1 MKKNKPKIL
10 FMGTPDFAAAVLR
23 AVLDAGENVVA
34 VVTGEDRQRGRGMHT
49 VPTPVKALAEERG
62 VRVFQPSTLR
72 GEDFAELLMFLAPD
86 LILVAAYGK
95 ILPENVLEFPKYGCV
110 NAHASLLPKYRGAA
124 PIQRAIMA
132 GESET
137 GVCAMMMEA
146 GLDTGDVLCREVV
159 PIAPDDTFAEVH
171 GALCEAGGRVLVRVC
186 EAISRGEELP
196 REKQDDALST
206 YAKKITKEDGV
217 LDFAD
222 AKECVDRIRA
232 LSPAPAVEVTLPD
245 GSALKITRAR
255 VSEAQ
260 TAAAAPGT
268 VIAVANCAN
277 DPDTLGTEQSVP
289 GTVIAVAKK
298 YFTVA
303 CEKGAFDVTEVVP
316 QGKKKMDAASFING
330 RKIAVG
336 DKLS

>member
-1 MKKNKPKIL
+1 MKKKTEIL
-10 FMGTPDFAAAVLR
+10 FMGTPDFAAAALR

-34 VVTGEDRQRGRGMHT
+34 VVTGEDRARGRGMQI
-49 VPTPVKALAEERG
+49 VPTPVKALALERG
-62 VRVFQPSTLR
+62 LRVFQPATLR
-72 GEDFAELLMFLAPD
+72 GEDFAELLMSLSPD

-95 ILPENVLEFPKYGCV
+95 ILPENVIGFPRFGCV

-132 GESET
+132 GERET
-137 GVCAMMMEA
+137 GVSAMQMDA
-146 GLDTGDVLCREVV
+146 GLDTGDVILTERV

-171 GALCEAGGRVLVRVC
+171 DALCEAGGRALVRVC
-186 EAISRGEELP
+186 AALGRGEALELT
-196 REKQDDALST
+196 KQDDALST

-232 LSPAPAVEVTLPD
+232 LSPAPAVEVALPD
-245 GSALKITRAR
+245 GSALKLTRAR
-255 VSEAQ
+255 VSEADCSG
-260 TAAAAPGT
+260 AAPGT
-268 VIAVANCAN
+268 VA
-277 DPDTLGTEQSVP
+277 
-289 GTVIAVAKK
+289 AVAKK

-303 CEKGAFDVTEVVP
+303 CERGAFDVTEVVP

>member
-1 MKKNKPKIL
+1 MKRKIKIL
-10 FMGTPDFAAAVLR
+10 FMGTPDFAAAALR

-34 VVTGEDRQRGRGMHT
+34 VVTGEDRARGRGMQI
-49 VPTPVKALAEERG
+49 VPTPVKALALERG
-62 VRVFQPSTLR
+62 LRVFQPSTLR
-72 GEDFAELLMFLAPD
+72 GEDFAELLMSLSPD

-95 ILPENVLEFPKYGCV
+95 ILPENVIGFPRFGCV

-132 GESET
+132 GERET
-137 GVCAMMMEA
+137 GVSAMQMDA
-146 GLDTGDVLCREVV
+146 GLDTGDVILTERV

-171 GALCEAGGRVLVRVC
+171 GALCEAGGRALVRVC
-186 EAISRGEELP
+186 AALGRGEALEL
-196 REKQDDALST
+196 RKQDDALST
-206 YAKKITKEDGV
+206 YAKKITKEDSI

-222 AKECVDRIRA
+222 ARACVDRIRA
-232 LSPAPAVEVTLPD
+232 LSPAPAVEVALPD

-255 VSEAQ
+255 VSEAE
-260 TAAAAPGT
+260 TDAAPGT
-268 VIAVANCAN
+268 VA
-277 DPDTLGTEQSVP
+277 
-289 GTVIAVAKK
+289 AVAKK

-303 CEKGAFDVTEVVP
+303 CANGAFDVTEVVP

>member
-1 MKKNKPKIL
+1 MKRKIKIL
-10 FMGTPDFAAAVLR
+10 FMGTPDFAAAALR

-34 VVTGEDRQRGRGMHT
+34 VVTGEDRARGRGMHT

-72 GEDFAELLMFLAPD
+72 GEDFAELLSFLSPD

-95 ILPENVLEFPKYGCV
+95 ILPENVIEFPRFGCI

-137 GVCAMMMEA
+137 GVSAMQMDA
-146 GLDTGDVLCREVV
+146 GLDTGDVLLREVV

-171 GALCEAGGRVLVRVC
+171 DALCEAGGRALVRVC
-186 EAISRGEELP
+186 EALGRGETLC

-206 YAKKITKEDGV
+206 YAKKITKEDSV
-217 LDFAD
+217 LDFAH
-222 AKECVDRIRA
+222 ARECVDRIRA

-245 GSALKITRAR
+245 GSTLKLTRAR
-255 VSEAQ
+255 VGEASVDG
-260 TAAAAPGT
+260 AEPGT
-268 VIAVANCAN
+268 VV
-277 DPDTLGTEQSVP
+277 
-289 GTVIAVAKK
+289 AVAKK

-303 CEKGAFDVTEVVP
+303 CADGAFDVTEVVP

-330 RKIAVG
+330 RKIAAG

>member
-1 MKKNKPKIL
+1 MKRKTKIL
-10 FMGTPDFAAAVLR
+10 FMGTPDFAAACLR
-23 AVLDAGENVVA
+23 AVLDAGEDVVA
-34 VVTGEDRQRGRGMHT
+34 VVTGEDRARGRGMQI

-62 VRVFQPSTLR
+62 LRVFQPSTLR
-72 GEDFAELLMFLAPD
+72 GEDFAELLAFLSPD

-132 GESET
+132 GETET

-171 GALCEAGGRVLVRVC
+171 DALCEAGGRALVRVC
-186 EAISRGEELP
+186 EAIRKGEELV

-206 YAKKITKEDGV
+206 YAKKITKEDCV

-222 AKECVDRIRA
+222 AAECVDRIRA
-232 LSPAPAVEVTLPD
+232 LSPAPAVEVKMPD

-255 VSEAQ
+255 VSEA
-260 TAAAAPGT
+260 TDAAAPGT
-268 VIAVANCAN
+268 VV
-277 DPDTLGTEQSVP
+277 
-289 GTVIAVAKK
+289 AVAKK

-303 CEKGAFDVTEVVP
+303 CADGTIDVLEVVP

-336 DKLS
+336 DRLS

>member
-1 MKKNKPKIL
+1 MKKNKIL
-10 FMGTPDFAAAVLR
+10 FMGTPDFAAACLR

-49 VPTPVKALAEERG
+49 VPTPVKALAVERG
-62 VRVFQPSTLR
+62 LRVFQPSTLR
-72 GEDFAELLMFLAPD
+72 GEDFAELLAFLDPD

-95 ILPENVLEFPKYGCV
+95 ILPENVLEYPKHGCI

-146 GLDTGDVLCREVV
+146 GLDTGDVLCREIV

-171 GALCEAGGRVLVRVC
+171 DALCAAGGRALVRVC
-186 EAISRGEELP
+186 EAIRRGEELV
-196 REKQDDALST
+196 REKQDDSLST
-206 YAKKITKEDGV
+206 YAKKITKEDSL

-222 AKECVDRIRA
+222 AKQCVDRIRA
-232 LSPAPAVEVTLPD
+232 LSPAPAVEVKTPD
-245 GSALKITRAR
+245 GSSLKLTRAR
-255 VSEAQ
+255 VSEA
-260 TAAAAPGT
+260 TGDGAA
-268 VIAVANCAN
+268 
-277 DPDTLGTEQSVP
+277 P

-303 CEKGAFDVTEVVP
+303 CESGAFDVTEVVP

>member
-1 MKKNKPKIL
+1 MSLKQNKLKIL
-10 FMGTPDFAAAVLR
+10 FMGTPDFAAAALR

-62 VRVFQPSTLR
+62 IRVFQPSTLR
-72 GEDFAELLMFLAPD
+72 GEDFAELLAFLSPD

-95 ILPENVLEFPKYGCV
+95 ILPENVIDFPRFGCV

-132 GESET
+132 GETET
-137 GVCAMMMEA
+137 GVCAMQMDA
-146 GLDTGDVLCREVV
+146 GLDTGDVLLREIV

-171 GALCEAGGRVLVRVC
+171 DALCEAGGRALVRVC
-186 EAISRGEELP
+186 AALGRGETLE
-196 REKQDDALST
+196 REKQDDELST
-206 YAKKITKEDGV
+206 YAKKITKEDSV

-222 AKECVDRIRA
+222 AKQCVDRIRA

-245 GSALKITRAR
+245 GSTLKLTRAK
-255 VSEAQ
+255 VSEAPNDG
-260 TAAAAPGT
+260 AEAGT
-268 VIAVANCAN
+268 VI
-277 DPDTLGTEQSVP
+277 SVS
-289 GTVIAVAKK
+289 KK

-303 CEKGAFDVTEVVP
+303 CANGAFDVTEVVP

-330 RKIAVG
+330 RKIAAG

>member
-1 MKKNKPKIL
+1 
-10 FMGTPDFAAAVLR
+10 MGTPDFAAACLR

-34 VVTGEDRQRGRGMHT
+34 VVTGEDRRQGRGMHT
-49 VPTPVKALAEERG
+49 VPTPVKALAVERG
-62 VRVFQPSTLR
+62 ISVFQPTTLR
-72 GEDFAELLMFLAPD
+72 GEDFAELLMHLSPD

-137 GVCAMMMEA
+137 GVCAMRMEA
-146 GLDTGDVLCREVV
+146 GLDTGDVLLREVV
-159 PIAPDDTFAEVH
+159 GIAPDDTFAEVH
-171 GALCEAGGRVLVRVC
+171 DALCEAGGRALVRVC
-186 EAISRGEELP
+186 EAIRRGEELVG
-196 REKQDDALST
+196 EKQDDALST
-206 YAKKITKEDGV
+206 YAKKITREDSV
-217 LDFAD
+217 LDFQSA
-222 AKECVDRIRA
+222 VDTVNRIRA
-232 LSPAPAVEVTLPD
+232 LSPAPAAEATLPD
-245 GSALKITRAR
+245 GSTLKITRAR
-255 VSEAQ
+255 VSAESGEA
-260 TAAAAPGT
+260 A
-268 VIAVANCAN
+268 
-277 DPDTLGTEQSVP
+277 VP

-303 CEKGAFDVTEVVP
+303 CSHGAIDVTEVVP